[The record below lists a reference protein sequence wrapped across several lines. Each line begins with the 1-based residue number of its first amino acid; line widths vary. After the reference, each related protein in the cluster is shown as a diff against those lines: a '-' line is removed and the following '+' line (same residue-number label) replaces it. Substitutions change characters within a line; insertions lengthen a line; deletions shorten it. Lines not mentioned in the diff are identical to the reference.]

1 MFILFSLIYYIF
13 THYKKNGAYDCFFR
27 YYFFF
32 QIHKVDVDSKDILT
46 WKEAGMFVSEPIF
59 VPRPHCKSEDDG
71 ILCVTLLGNTF
82 YLPILAVCLL
92 FGILSLFIFR
102 RNLTK

>member
-1 MFILFSLIYYIF
+1 MFFYKIL
-13 THYKKNGAYDCFFR
+13 
-27 YYFFF
+27 FFF

-92 FGILSLFIFR
+92 PIWFTLMLHRYFIQKNESFS
-102 RNLTK
+102 